1 MPSVNISLDIF
12 GIIVMLI
19 IFLSCLEER
28 LKKETKS
35 NIFLV
40 MMGAVL
46 CALIADMLSWIGE
59 GRPSLAA
66 LTIISNTVASCMGY
80 VSIFCFIVYMWQ
92 NLFRNSKAVKVIVY
106 IFGAMCILSAV
117 LISINAYHG
126 VSFLVDAHGHYVH
139 SNDFFVMLVHF
150 QFPVLSV
157 IATVLMLFSTK
168 DVSLRTKSFYFLYII
183 FPVLGVVLDYAIHG
197 LSLTYIGMVVSVMI
211 IYTNIYLQKRTLISE
226 QKTALMM
233 SQINPHFMY
242 NTLSAIAALCDIEPK
257 KAKALTIEFSTYL
270 RQNIETLSTTELI
283 PFEQE
288 LRHVECYLKIEKAR
302 FKDKVKF
309 DYSVQTENF
318 YLPALTVQPLV
329 ENAVRHGITKKS
341 GGGTVKLTTYQTENS
356 YFVEI
361 KDDGVGFDTEAAPSD
376 ERKHIGIENVRNR
389 LKDMCGGTME
399 IKSMVG
405 VGTRV
410 TVEIPKKK
418 GGRR

>member
-106 IFGAMCILSAV
+106 IFGVMCILSAL
-117 LISINAYHG
+117 LISINAYRG
-126 VSFLVDAHGHYVH
+126 VSFVVDAHGHYVH
-139 SNDFFVMLVHF
+139 LNDFFVMLVHF

-157 IATVLMLFSTK
+157 ITTVLMLFSAK
-168 DVSLRTKSFYFLYII
+168 GISMRTKFFYFLYII
-183 FPVLGVVLDYAIHG
+183 FPVLGVMLDYVIHG

-302 FKDKVKF
+302 FKDKVRF
-309 DYSVQTENF
+309 DYSIQTENF

-341 GGGTVKLTTYQTENS
+341 GGGTVKLTTYQTESS
-356 YFVEI
+356 YFIEI
-361 KDDGVGFDTEAAPSD
+361 KDDGIGFDAEAAPSG

-389 LKDMCGGTME
+389 LKDMCGGSME
-399 IKSMVG
+399 IKSMVD